1 MKISTFIYILL
12 FVGIIFFVMA
22 SMVSESNDKYG
33 TGINTSLW
41 EGKYDYSESIN
52 NNMTGF
58 ITSLDDIANPDKG
71 WLAKIGA
78 GFTGIISAVMLLPR
92 LMWSSF
98 TMSGGLIN
106 GVGTSIGLPAYII
119 SIFIIAL
126 IIWGIFS
133 LIAFYQR
140 WVL

>member
-22 SMVSESNDKYG
+22 SMVSESNAKYN

-41 EGKYDYSESIN
+41 EGKYDYSTSIN

-58 ITSLDDIANPDKG
+58 VTSLDDIANPDKG

-126 IIWGIFS
+126 IIWGVFS
-133 LIAFYQR
+133 LINFYQR
-140 WVL
+140 WNT